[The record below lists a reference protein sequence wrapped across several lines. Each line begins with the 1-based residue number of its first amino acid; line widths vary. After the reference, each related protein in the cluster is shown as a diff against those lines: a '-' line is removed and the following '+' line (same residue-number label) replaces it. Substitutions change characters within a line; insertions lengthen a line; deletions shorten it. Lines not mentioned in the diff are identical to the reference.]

1 MPPWQKILQKKLS
14 GQKLDR
20 NKLRGKKLNGKKI
33 EQKVATKIRQR
44 TRFFDRRYWAKYKF
58 CGVPTQMGGCRFR
71 RGQAGCQGGLRLV
84 QQHHHHQLVHQHH
97 HRQNHHHQHRKAG
110 CQRRPASATTPTHTK
125 VSSLQ
130 SGWLGNVEFYKRI
143 SFSSGWLPCRPT
155 SSTTLNSYVA
165 PNSFLID
172 ISPRLVQRM
181 LMFFFRIVLMYLICS
196 VCLHLVFNP
205 LNPFQGWVY

>member
-1 MPPWQKILQKKLS
+1 MWRADPDGWLPLPERSSWLP
-14 GQKLDR
+14 
-20 NKLRGKKLNGKKI
+20 
-33 EQKVATKIRQR
+33 
-44 TRFFDRRYWAKYKF
+44 RRS
-58 CGVPTQMGGCRFR
+58 TTSTTTSS
-71 RGQAGCQGGLRLV
+71 L
-84 QQHHHHQLVHQHH
+84 QLVHQHH
-97 HRQNHHHQHRKAG
+97 RHQNHHHQHRKAG

-155 SSTTLNSYVA
+155 SSTTLNPFVA

-172 ISPRLVQRM
+172 ISPRLVR
-181 LMFFFRIVLMYLICS
+181 RIFLMYLICS